1 MNKIKY
7 LRLER
12 GWTQDDLGK
21 LLNVQKAAISKY
33 ENGIASPS
41 IEILKTMSSLF
52 GVSIDYLLDNDK
64 KSQLTN
70 KFLSDEQSSLLKK
83 YDALADDGRQLIQSL
98 LNSLLISHP
107 KKSSAVIQGNNKFV
121 NGSGET
127 NYLAT

>member
-1 MNKIKY
+1 MNKIKK

-12 GWTQDDLGK
+12 GWTQEDLGK

-64 KSQLTN
+64 KSQLMN

-107 KKSSAVIQGNNKFV
+107 KKSSGVIQGDNKFV

-127 NYLAT
+127 NYLTT